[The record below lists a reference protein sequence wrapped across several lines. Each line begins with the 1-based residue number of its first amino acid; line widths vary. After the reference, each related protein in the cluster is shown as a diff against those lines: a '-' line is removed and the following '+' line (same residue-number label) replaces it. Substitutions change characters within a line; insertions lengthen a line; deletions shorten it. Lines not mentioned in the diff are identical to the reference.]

1 MMTTL
6 RLIFKSLLNRKVT
19 TFLTILSIAFSVAL
33 LLGVERVRV
42 GARESFSNTISQTD
56 LIVGAKGGTV
66 QLLLYAVFRMG
77 SATDNI
83 TYKSYLDIK
92 NNPAVEWTIPYSLG
106 DSHMG
111 YRVVGTDENFYTHLR
126 YRGDKKI
133 EFAQGQLATGVFDV
147 VLGSE
152 AAENLQYKVGDRVV
166 VTHGVTEG
174 RGIIDHKDKPFA
186 VVGILKKTGTP
197 VDKSIYIT
205 LEGMEAV
212 HIDWQSGAPPMPG
225 QETPATSLR
234 KEDIKIGQITA
245 FLLRSKSRIQTLGLQ
260 REINSFASEPLM
272 AIIPAVTLNELWSAI
287 GYAEQGL
294 RLVTFFV
301 LIVGFIGMLV
311 SIYNS
316 LESRRRE
323 MSILRAIGAGPARVV
338 SLLVGEATLLTVS
351 GAVLGVLLAYL
362 VLKVSQP
369 IVETEFGLTIPTGF
383 VSEAEWY
390 FLLAAIVVGFVIG
403 FIPAIKAYRNSLTD
417 GLSPKL

>member
-1 MMTTL
+1 MTTL

-19 TFLTILSIAFSVAL
+19 TFLTILSIAFSIAL

-42 GARESFSNTISQTD
+42 GARQSFSNTISQTD
-56 LIVGAKGGTV
+56 LIVGAKGGTI

-83 TYKSYLDIK
+83 SYKSYLDIK

-126 YRGDKKI
+126 YHGDKHI
-133 EFAQGQLATGVFDV
+133 EFAEGRLATDVFDV
-147 VLGSE
+147 VLGAE
-152 AAENLQYKVGDRVV
+152 AAENLRYKVGDHVV

-174 RGIIDHKDKPFA
+174 RGIIDHKDKPFS

-225 QETPATSLR
+225 QETPAASLS

-260 REINSFASEPLM
+260 REINSFSSEPLM
-272 AIIPAVTLNELWSAI
+272 AIIPAVTLNELWNAV

-338 SLLVGEATLLTVS
+338 GLLVGEAALLTIC
-351 GAVLGVLLAYL
+351 GAALGVLLAYL
-362 VLKVSQP
+362 VLKISQP
-369 IVETEFGLTIPTGF
+369 FVETEFGLTIPTGF
-383 VSEAEWY
+383 VSQAEWL

-403 FIPAIKAYRNSLTD
+403 FIPAMKAYRNSLTD